1 MGDDYADDDLVGD
14 VMLDK
19 EKNAVTI
26 EDIDE
31 NCCRAIRMKCQE
43 IKNGNR
49 ITKKCK
55 QQSSKV
61 ICNEGK
67 ITCKILKDYVRQASK
82 SQKEEM
88 VEQENKHIK
97 KGPHEDIKEDDEE
110 IIEDS
115 DDKSYEG
122 TMEEYDDHEEKKD
135 NKEMKN
141 VKSKHVNDL
150 KPTDLIKLTK
160 KMNKSQKRKGKSKKC
175 LIKSA
180 FRFAISLNYINVN
193 NKVYGGKMAL

>member
-43 IKNGNR
+43 KSNGTR
-49 ITKKCK
+49 ISKTCK

-67 ITCKILKDYVRQASK
+67 ITCKILKDYVRQTSK
-82 SQKEEM
+82 SQKEEI
-88 VEQENKHIK
+88 VGQENKQVK
-97 KGPHEDIKEDDEE
+97 KGPNDKSKEDDEE
-110 IIEDS
+110 ITEDS

-122 TMEEYDDHEEKKD
+122 TMEEYDDHEEKR
-135 NKEMKN
+135 
-141 VKSKHVNDL
+141 
-150 KPTDLIKLTK
+150 II
-160 KMNKSQKRKGKSKKC
+160 R
-175 LIKSA
+175 
-180 FRFAISLNYINVN
+180 R
-193 NKVYGGKMAL
+193 